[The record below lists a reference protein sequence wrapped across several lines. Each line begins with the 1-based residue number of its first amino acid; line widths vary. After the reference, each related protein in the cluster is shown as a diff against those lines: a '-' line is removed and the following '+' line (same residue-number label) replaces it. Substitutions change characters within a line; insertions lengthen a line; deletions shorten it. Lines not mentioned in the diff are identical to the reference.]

1 MWTTPPGLLFWIV
14 SGLIELWFLV
24 WLWSLGSFFRSMVD
38 SGLRSNVAFFRFA
51 LIYPPLYVFAFMVFF
66 QNPSAL
72 WFAVVIPLHLLAMFC
87 VLYSLYFVSK
97 GLVLAERGKSAS
109 FYNYAG
115 SFFLV
120 WFFPIGVWIV
130 QPKVNRLYAGKR
142 NPKPSLE

>member
-1 MWTTPPGLLFWIV
+1 
-14 SGLIELWFLV
+14 
-24 WLWSLGSFFRSMVD
+24 MVD